1 MGEAV
6 GELSPDYD
14 LGQRMRDP
22 NSRHRRMEPCREKL
36 GFRRRSLLNRRHL
49 QQTVGGC
56 HFRPP
61 AGSSNGIDPFQSF
74 VQSGLPAAMNRSKSD
89 STTTGK
95 VPARLNSSS
104 VAREIRRYSKE
115 RFGLSAHAYQ
125 QGLWSVAAG
134 IEAIKSS
141 GAHTVL
147 PRQR

>member
-1 MGEAV
+1 
-6 GELSPDYD
+6 
-14 LGQRMRDP
+14 
-22 NSRHRRMEPCREKL
+22 
-36 GFRRRSLLNRRHL
+36 
-49 QQTVGGC
+49 
-56 HFRPP
+56 
-61 AGSSNGIDPFQSF
+61 
-74 VQSGLPAAMNRSKSD
+74 MNRSKSD